1 VRGRE
6 EADMG
11 PRQEEKHT
19 LQGMKDLKK
28 MRLSFE
34 EERAGKKIY
43 KQRSLEWRRGLLRIW
58 NDEVVSF

>member
-1 VRGRE
+1 
-6 EADMG
+6 MG

-43 KQRSLEWRRGLLRIW
+43 KQRSLEWRWGLLIF
-58 NDEVVSF
+58 E

>member
-34 EERAGKKIY
+34 EERGEQA
-43 KQRSLEWRRGLLRIW
+43 RRFISREAWSGGG
-58 NDEVVSF
+58 DS

>member
-1 VRGRE
+1 MRGRE
-6 EADMG
+6 EVDMG

-34 EERAGKKIY
+34 EERGEQA
-43 KQRSLEWRRGLLRIW
+43 RRFISREAWSGGG
-58 NDEVVSF
+58 DS